1 MHVRRRDKNKING
14 KSEGKSDI
22 VISENSELKIA
33 ILI

>member
-1 MHVRRRDKNKING
+1 MHIRDKNKING

-22 VISENSELKIA
+22 GLSENSELKIA